1 MPTSAS
7 SPHVFI
13 ITGSSRGLGEAMAA
27 MSLRAG
33 HPVIGI
39 ARQHSEA
46 LDTLAVALGGS
57 LQQWR
62 HDLSEPSSAGL
73 ALLEWLQA
81 QAVDRFGSVTL
92 INNAGLLAPMLPLA
106 QAQDHDV
113 ARVLRVCLEAP
124 MVLTGFFLRG
134 TQAWTGPR
142 KVLNVSSG
150 LGRRAMAGSA
160 SYCAAKAGLDHFSR
174 ALALEE
180 ARRVNGA
187 RIVSLAPGVIDT
199 GMQDHL
205 RAADASAFPDRS
217 AFVSLKNEGQLQI
230 PEAAAARVLAWAA
243 RPDFGQTTVCDV
255 RDA

>member
-1 MPTSAS
+1 MPTSAP
-7 SPHVFI
+7 SPSLLI
-13 ITGSSRGLGEAMAA
+13 ITGTSRGLGEAMAA
-27 MSLRAG
+27 QSLRAG
-33 HPVIGI
+33 HAVIGI

-46 LDTLAVALGGS
+46 LDQLAVSLGAS

-62 HDLSEPSSAGL
+62 HDLSEPEPAGI

-81 QAVDRFGSVTL
+81 QPVGRFGSAMLV
-92 INNAGLLAPMLPLA
+92 NNAGVLAPMLPLVE
-106 QAQDHDV
+106 AQDNDI

-124 MVLTGFFLRG
+124 MVLTRCFLRG
-134 TQAWTGPR
+134 TWAWAGAR

-160 SYCAAKAGLDHFSR
+160 SYCAAKAGMDHFSR

-180 ARRVNGA
+180 ARLANGA

-205 RAADASAFPDRS
+205 RAADPGQFPDRS
-217 AFVSLKNEGQLQI
+217 AFVALKREGQLQS
-230 PEAAAARVLAWAA
+230 PEAAAARVLAWAD
-243 RPDFGQTTVCDV
+243 RQDFGQTTVCDV

>member
-1 MPTSAS
+1 MVAQ
-7 SPHVFI
+7 
-13 ITGSSRGLGEAMAA
+13 
-27 MSLRAG
+27 SLRAG
-33 HPVIGI
+33 HAVIGI
-39 ARQHSEA
+39 ARQHSEP
-46 LDTLAVALGGS
+46 LDTLAVALKVP

-62 HDLSEPSSAGL
+62 HDLSEPETAGI

-81 QAVDRFGSVTL
+81 QPNGRFASVTL

-106 QAQDHDV
+106 QAQDKDI

-124 MVLTGFFLRG
+124 MVLTSFFLRG
-134 TQAWTGPR
+134 TQAWTGAR

-160 SYCAAKAGLDHFSR
+160 SYCAAKAGMDHFSR

-180 ARRVNGA
+180 ARLANGA

-205 RAADASAFPDRS
+205 RAAEPGLFPDRS
-217 AFVSLKNEGQLQI
+217 AFVALKKEGQLQS
-230 PEAAAARVLAWAA
+230 PEAAAARVLAWAD